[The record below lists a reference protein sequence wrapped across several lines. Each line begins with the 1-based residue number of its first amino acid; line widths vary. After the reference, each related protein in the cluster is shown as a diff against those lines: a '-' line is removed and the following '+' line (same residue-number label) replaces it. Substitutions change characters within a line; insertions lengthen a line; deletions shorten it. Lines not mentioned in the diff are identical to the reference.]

1 MALPR
6 SDQEAVFEGTDILD
20 GEGQLEKL
28 VADSAPRDVKV
39 SLCPAVLLLSPVE
52 DPSGPVSLATAM
64 NYKEAVL
71 FLVSSV

>member
-28 VADSAPRDVKV
+28 VN
-39 SLCPAVLLLSPVE
+39 AVCSMHDE
-52 DPSGPVSLATAM
+52 GFGCGASGRGRTGG
-64 NYKEAVL
+64 
-71 FLVSSV
+71 